1 MEYNPRLRTI
11 DNLDILF
18 KEQQKTKNSLYTF
31 NSQLNDKHIDS
42 IDGLLDLAE
51 VSSDDTD
58 ATTELAGLI
67 TELYDAVAEL
77 GNALATI
84 TK

>member
-77 GNALATI
+77 GNTLATI